1 MEVVQ
6 ATLAHAIAPFPEELR
21 EALVAKFEA
30 YYEAPATASV
40 EEVLRKRLTD
50 DRARQ
55 LLFEPTAADGQWYAA
70 LVQGPPHGAP
80 ATHPCAITCQRYLA
94 MMYLCHAQEWSFAS
108 EFILH
113 DGLVTLV
120 SMFDH
125 EDIHM
130 RGQALDTFTQLT
142 SNPAFDWFQQPTTS
156 FEKALHHKMLLLPNS
171 ASIVQQLVSNQ
182 ATPELSFCA
191 LQILAFYMSWVRKLY
206 TKGELRLSSA
216 LLASLETWTTSAS
229 PDEAEL
235 ATNVFADFNRWPAAD
250 ATASLSL
257 AGVEYP
263 REMQLVQE
271 ASDAFMNKAFDR
283 VLELCTDVLDGDN
296 NADALP
302 PAERQR
308 AFALR
313 GAAHLA
319 AGNAQA
325 AIGDLQTGLEHPP
338 TPSERGRWALQ
349 LADALTQLAQLDRA
363 LSVLHEHVDGCD
375 EAKPLH
381 DAIQRLSAMK
391 AAARA
396 MSKDAKEQAL
406 VEALLQRKHPKP
418 VSGPK
423 DAVLAPALP
432 KKEGTATS
440 NNQDEVSSVHAKPK
454 AAMAKKKPTKPVSTS
469 MSAQPFST
477 TTGRRLLKAKANPDA
492 MAKLLSS
499 LPLDDFEH
507 AIGSVLSEDMLV
519 GLFQGLC
526 LVPAS
531 VAASIVSCL
540 EATPRYHLTLDL
552 ASPNVHE
559 LRTQLMHH

>member
-1 MEVVQ
+1 MDVVE
-6 ATLAHAIAPFPEELR
+6 AALVDAIAPFPEELR
-21 EALVAKFEA
+21 KALVAKFQG
-30 YYEAPATASV
+30 YYETPATASV

-55 LLFEPTAADGQWYAA
+55 LLFEPTPSDGLWYAA

-94 MMYLCHAQEWSFAS
+94 MMYLCHAQVWSFAS

-125 EDIHM
+125 DDMHM

-142 SNPAFDWFQQPTTS
+142 SNPAFDWFQQPTTAL
-156 FEKALHHKMLLLPNS
+156 EKALHHKMLLLPNS
-171 ASIVQQLVSNQ
+171 ASIVQQLVHNQ

-206 TKGELRLSSA
+206 TKGELRLSRA
-216 LLASLETWTTSAS
+216 LLDSLSAWTESAS

-235 ATNVFADFNRWPAAD
+235 AANVFADFNRWPAAD
-250 ATASLSL
+250 ASDSSSL

-263 REMQLVQE
+263 REMKLLQE
-271 ASDAFMNKAFDR
+271 ASDAFKTKAFDR
-283 VLELCTDVLDGDN
+283 VLELCSDVLDGNN
-296 NADALP
+296 NADTLP

-308 AFALR
+308 ALALR

-325 AIGDLQTGLEHPP
+325 ATGDLYTALEHPP
-338 TPSERGRWALQ
+338 TPSERGRWALS
-349 LADALTQLAQLDRA
+349 LADALTQLNQLDRA
-363 LSVLHEHVDGCD
+363 LSVLHEHVDGSD
-375 EAKPLH
+375 GALH
-381 DAIQRLSAMK
+381 DAIQKLLAVK

-396 MSKDAKEQAL
+396 SSKDAKEQAL
-406 VEALLQRKHPKP
+406 VEALMQRKHPKP
-418 VSGPK
+418 VGPR
-423 DAVLAPALP
+423 DVVLAPVVP
-432 KKEGTATS
+432 KRDVNGTFNKE
-440 NNQDEVSSVHAKPK
+440 NNQDELIPAKPK
-454 AAMAKKKPTKPVSTS
+454 VLLTKKKPTKHISTS

-477 TTGRRLLKAKANPDA
+477 TTGRRLLKAKTNPEA
-492 MAKLLSS
+492 MAKLLST
-499 LPLDDFEH
+499 LALEDFERV
-507 AIGSVLSEDMLV
+507 IGSVLSEDMLL
-519 GLFQGLC
+519 GLFRGLR

-531 VAASIVSCL
+531 VAASIVGCL
-540 EATPRYHLTLDL
+540 EATPRYQLTLDL
-552 ASPNVHE
+552 ASHDVLA
-559 LRTQLMHH
+559 LRTQLMSLLH